1 MTCFSNLFSK
11 FVAGHHD
18 LCHLTLKLCDWT
30 LFFGVH
36 KPRYKNGDDLLIFIC
51 KNRTIYV
58 CHACPGWAG
67 WWAAA
72 RFVWIELFLL
82 TIVFLQISVPALAR
96 PSHTR
101 QLWNLA
107 QEGRRVLE
115 NSLMQELIT
124 RLLPDLS
131 GLTITAFLLLIK
143 SKMNSLSK
151 KHIVCSE
158 FFRITIHNAL

>member
-1 MTCFSNLFSK
+1 M
-11 FVAGHHD
+11 
-18 LCHLTLKLCDWT
+18 
-30 LFFGVH
+30 
-36 KPRYKNGDDLLIFIC
+36 
-51 KNRTIYV
+51 IYV
-58 CHACPGWAG
+58 ILPWNYVTELYSSGFINHVTRMEMICWFLFVKTDQFMFVMHALAAWAG

>member
-1 MTCFSNLFSK
+1 M
-11 FVAGHHD
+11 
-18 LCHLTLKLCDWT
+18 
-30 LFFGVH
+30 
-36 KPRYKNGDDLLIFIC
+36 
-51 KNRTIYV
+51 IYV
-58 CHACPGWAG
+58 ILPWNYVTELYSSGFINHVTRMEMICWFLFVKTEQFMFVMHALAAWAG

-115 NSLMQELIT
+115 NSLMQEQIT
-124 RLLPDLS
+124 GLLPDLS
-131 GLTITAFLLLIK
+131 GLTITAFLFLFSI
-143 SKMNSLSK
+143 
-151 KHIVCSE
+151 
-158 FFRITIHNAL
+158 RIQNDFCVQEAYRMLRII